1 MNDKIPQPLK
11 DKQEATRQSTI
22 NTVLRAIREL
32 QAQGYTVKIKD
43 LMEYTGLS
51 RSTFGKLHVRD
62 VLMRCGIVEG
72 KVAVAEEVD
81 AKVPIL
87 STMKRLRAELRH
99 KDERIAKL
107 RAENAELKHECEL
120 LRGRLFLLMQRK
132 D

>member
-22 NTVLRAIREL
+22 NTVLKAIREL

-51 RSTFGKLHVRD
+51 RSTFGKPHVRD
-62 VLMRCGIVEG
+62 VLMRCGIVED

-81 AKVPIL
+81 AKAPV
-87 STMKRLRAELRH
+87 STTKRLRTELKR

-107 RAENAELKHECEL
+107 RAENAELKQECEL